1 MNYKCLFNNSFIF
14 KLFFYGVLALTVA
27 CDLTDQENNQPQ
39 YIDFSLEDINP
50 ISATHG
56 SMIGPSFYGGD
67 VSGYYFGDQGWNL
80 CRARFGALNSLY
92 EDLVSGGYSDI
103 KIAGINGLDYIE
115 GEISGMIQNR
125 VLPWA
130 QDNED
135 SHVWD
140 TWNITLRDFIVLDIN
155 GDFFYKI
162 NLTDVDPS
170 IESNYENLKQLLLD
184 ARSN

>member
-1 MNYKCLFNNSFIF
+1 
-14 KLFFYGVLALTVA
+14 VT
-27 CDLTDQENNQPQ
+27 E
-39 YIDFSLEDINP
+39 
-50 ISATHG
+50 
-56 SMIGPSFYGGD
+56 
-67 VSGYYFGDQGWNL
+67 
-80 CRARFGALNSLY
+80 
-92 EDLVSGGYSDI
+92 GYSDV

-115 GEISGMIQNR
+115 GELSGMIQNR

-135 SHVWD
+135 SHVWE
-140 TWNITLRDFIVLDIN
+140 TWKIILRDFIVLDIN

-162 NLTDVDPS
+162 NLTNVDPS

>member
-1 MNYKCLFNNSFIF
+1 
-14 KLFFYGVLALTVA
+14 VT
-27 CDLTDQENNQPQ
+27 E
-39 YIDFSLEDINP
+39 
-50 ISATHG
+50 
-56 SMIGPSFYGGD
+56 
-67 VSGYYFGDQGWNL
+67 
-80 CRARFGALNSLY
+80 
-92 EDLVSGGYSDI
+92 GYSDV

-115 GEISGMIQNR
+115 GELSGMIQDR

-135 SHVWD
+135 SHVWE
-140 TWNITLRDFIVLDIN
+140 TWKIILRDFIVLDIN

-162 NLTDVDPS
+162 NLTNVDPS

>member
-1 MNYKCLFNNSFIF
+1 M
-14 KLFFYGVLALTVA
+14 
-27 CDLTDQENNQPQ
+27 
-39 YIDFSLEDINP
+39 
-50 ISATHG
+50 
-56 SMIGPSFYGGD
+56 
-67 VSGYYFGDQGWNL
+67 
-80 CRARFGALNSLY
+80 
-92 EDLVSGGYSDI
+92 
-103 KIAGINGLDYIE
+103 DYIE

-135 SHVWD
+135 SHVWE
-140 TWNITLRDFIVLDIN
+140 TWKIILRDFIVLDIN

>member
-1 MNYKCLFNNSFIF
+1 M
-14 KLFFYGVLALTVA
+14 T
-27 CDLTDQENNQPQ
+27 E
-39 YIDFSLEDINP
+39 
-50 ISATHG
+50 
-56 SMIGPSFYGGD
+56 GD
-67 VSGYYFGDQGWNL
+67 
-80 CRARFGALNSLY
+80 
-92 EDLVSGGYSDI
+92 SDV

-115 GEISGMIQNR
+115 GELSGMIQNR

-135 SHVWD
+135 SHVWE
-140 TWNITLRDFIVLDIN
+140 TWKIILRDFIILDIN

-162 NLTDVDPS
+162 NLTNVDPS

>member
-1 MNYKCLFNNSFIF
+1 MVGMFLVIILGIRGEIF
-14 KLFFYGVLALTVA
+14 AG
-27 CDLTDQENNQPQ
+27 P
-39 YIDFSLEDINP
+39 
-50 ISATHG
+50 G
-56 SMIGPSFYGGD
+56 SVPLI
-67 VSGYYFGDQGWNL
+67 
-80 CRARFGALNSLY
+80 LY
-92 EDLVSGGYSDI
+92 TKIWYQGGYSDV

>member
-1 MNYKCLFNNSFIF
+1 M
-14 KLFFYGVLALTVA
+14 
-27 CDLTDQENNQPQ
+27 
-39 YIDFSLEDINP
+39 
-50 ISATHG
+50 
-56 SMIGPSFYGGD
+56 
-67 VSGYYFGDQGWNL
+67 
-80 CRARFGALNSLY
+80 
-92 EDLVSGGYSDI
+92 
-103 KIAGINGLDYIE
+103 DYIE

-162 NLTDVDPS
+162 N
-170 IESNYENLKQLLLD
+170 
-184 ARSN
+184 

>member
-1 MNYKCLFNNSFIF
+1 
-14 KLFFYGVLALTVA
+14 VT
-27 CDLTDQENNQPQ
+27 E
-39 YIDFSLEDINP
+39 
-50 ISATHG
+50 
-56 SMIGPSFYGGD
+56 
-67 VSGYYFGDQGWNL
+67 
-80 CRARFGALNSLY
+80 
-92 EDLVSGGYSDI
+92 GYSDV

-115 GEISGMIQNR
+115 GELSGIIQNR

-135 SHVWD
+135 SHVWE
-140 TWNITLRDFIVLDIN
+140 TWKIILRDFIILDIN

-162 NLTDVDPS
+162 NLTNVDPS

>member
-1 MNYKCLFNNSFIF
+1 M
-14 KLFFYGVLALTVA
+14 T
-27 CDLTDQENNQPQ
+27 E
-39 YIDFSLEDINP
+39 
-50 ISATHG
+50 
-56 SMIGPSFYGGD
+56 
-67 VSGYYFGDQGWNL
+67 W
-80 CRARFGALNSLY
+80 
-92 EDLVSGGYSDI
+92 YSDV

-115 GEISGMIQNR
+115 GELSGMIQNR

-135 SHVWD
+135 SHVWE
-140 TWNITLRDFIVLDIN
+140 TWKIILRDFIILDIN

-162 NLTDVDPS
+162 NLTNVDPS

>member
-1 MNYKCLFNNSFIF
+1 M
-14 KLFFYGVLALTVA
+14 T
-27 CDLTDQENNQPQ
+27 E
-39 YIDFSLEDINP
+39 
-50 ISATHG
+50 
-56 SMIGPSFYGGD
+56 
-67 VSGYYFGDQGWNL
+67 
-80 CRARFGALNSLY
+80 
-92 EDLVSGGYSDI
+92 GYSDV

-155 GDFFYKI
+155 GEFFYKI
-162 NLTDVDPS
+162 NLTNVDPS

>member
-1 MNYKCLFNNSFIF
+1 M
-14 KLFFYGVLALTVA
+14 
-27 CDLTDQENNQPQ
+27 
-39 YIDFSLEDINP
+39 
-50 ISATHG
+50 
-56 SMIGPSFYGGD
+56 
-67 VSGYYFGDQGWNL
+67 
-80 CRARFGALNSLY
+80 
-92 EDLVSGGYSDI
+92 
-103 KIAGINGLDYIE
+103 DYIE

-135 SHVWD
+135 SHVWE
-140 TWNITLRDFIVLDIN
+140 TWKIILRDFIILDIN

-162 NLTDVDPS
+162 NLTNVDPS

>member
-1 MNYKCLFNNSFIF
+1 M
-14 KLFFYGVLALTVA
+14 T
-27 CDLTDQENNQPQ
+27 E
-39 YIDFSLEDINP
+39 
-50 ISATHG
+50 
-56 SMIGPSFYGGD
+56 
-67 VSGYYFGDQGWNL
+67 
-80 CRARFGALNSLY
+80 
-92 EDLVSGGYSDI
+92 GYSVV

-115 GEISGMIQNR
+115 GELSGMIQNR

-135 SHVWD
+135 SHVWE
-140 TWNITLRDFIVLDIN
+140 TWKIILRDFIILDIN

-162 NLTDVDPS
+162 NLTNVDPS